1 MAYTLSEQQKK
12 DILGGAV
19 FSDPNPEIQQAY
31 SNFVGSNAAGSSP
44 TNAPITGAT
53 LQSQPDLSTSLPQ
66 APTDST
72 NYQGIIAGGQTLAD
86 YFRNAGA
93 SLAEK
98 PTDLTAS
105 FNKLYSDLGIGA
117 KEEKAGESQKSL
129 DLLNAQMAGLS
140 AEAQGVPIRL
150 QEESQGRGIT
160 TGGLA
165 PLQAG
170 ELRKIALRS
179 LPLQGQILAQ
189 QAVATGDQRAL
200 SAAQEKFNQSF
211 QIVQKDEQRQYDFR
225 KEQRDRIFDFLSNAE
240 KEKLQALQK
249 KDDREF
255 TTMQNN
261 LNFAQDLTKQAIT
274 SGQAELAAKISA
286 LDPKSTTYQQDLASL
301 AGQIRPQKV
310 SGVPDGTKDSLI
322 SPYQEE
328 REYRT
333 VQSVNELLLKATQ
346 NPGIFGKSAA
356 IPLPLGL
363 RSSAFRDFKA
373 ELDTLKSNI
382 AFSELTAMREASKT
396 GGALGQVSDK
406 ETKLLE
412 SALGALSMS
421 QSPENVQKQ
430 LEKIRDSINRWRV
443 ARNASPISAGVT
455 TGRLVSPDGKQEVS
469 LSDLTPEQIEE
480 AKNAGWK

>member
-1 MAYTLSEQQKK
+1 MAENIYYKKADETIPEYTARTGFMNS
-12 DILGGAV
+12 
-19 FSDPNPEIQQAY
+19 
-31 SNFVGSNAAGSSP
+31 
-44 TNAPITGAT
+44 PITGAT

-66 APTDST
+66 APTDTT

-86 YFRNAGA
+86 YFKTAGA

-261 LNFAQDLTKQAIT
+261 LNFAQSLVGKAIET
-274 SGQAELAAKISA
+274 GQGDLAAKISS
-286 LDPKSTTYQQDLASL
+286 LDPKSKTYQQDIASL
-301 AGQIRPQKV
+301 AGQIKTKTEG
-310 SGVPDGTKDSLI
+310 SGVLSVLDIARYKELYPEAGVIAGDSEATANAKVQALNTPETKL
-322 SPYQEE
+322 
-328 REYRT
+328 RNL
-333 VQSVNELLLKATQ
+333 VQGAKDN
-346 NPGIFGKSAA
+346 AA
-356 IPLPLGL
+356 SYEDVVKEIQ
-363 RSSAFRDFKA
+363 S
-373 ELDTLKSNI
+373 DTTIK
-382 AFSELTAMREASKT
+382 
-396 GGALGQVSDK
+396 DK
-406 ETKLLE
+406 ET
-412 SALGALSMS
+412 ALAIAKEVFG
-421 QSPENVQKQ
+421 
-430 LEKIRDSINRWRV
+430 
-443 ARNASPISAGVT
+443 ISE
-455 TGRLVSPDGKQEVS
+455 GKQES
-469 LSDLTPEQIEE
+469 AKGFPSAGQLQPLPATSTQLSEFGGGISDALSNFLFKPIE
-480 AKNAGWK
+480 